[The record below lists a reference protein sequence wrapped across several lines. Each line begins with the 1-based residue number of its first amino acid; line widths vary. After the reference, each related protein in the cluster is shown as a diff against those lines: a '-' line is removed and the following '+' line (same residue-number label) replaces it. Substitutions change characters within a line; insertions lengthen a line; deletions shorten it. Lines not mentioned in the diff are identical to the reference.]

1 MQPKLSQL
9 LKGRDDEKPF
19 VSFEYFAPKTDEG
32 VKNLHER
39 IERMRAYEPL
49 FADITWGAGGT
60 SSETTLSLTIE
71 AKERHGLIPQM
82 HLTCTNMPVEKLRDA
97 LKRCQAAGIRN
108 ILALRGDPPAGEE
121 RWEAVE
127 GGFTCALDLVRHI
140 REQYGDYFG
149 VSVAGYPEGHP
160 NAITEV
166 NSVEKLS
173 EAERRR
179 CSSTVGEDGAVRY
192 FVCRDDDYARELA
205 YLKKKV
211 DAGAECIFTQMFFDA
226 EVFLDF
232 VRACREVGIQVPI
245 LPGIL
250 CVNSVAGFRRMVT
263 LCKTRVPEK
272 LWKQLEAVDADN
284 EDAVQ
289 AFAVQLGVDLCS
301 RLLKAGVGVP
311 GLHFY
316 TLNLEPVT
324 TGIVEA
330 LGLGPFSD
338 EQASS
343 FAPPPQL
350 HDSKIKCSEATLI
363 AGLAEM

>member
-1 MQPKLSQL
+1 LQ
-9 LKGRDDEKPF
+9 
-19 VSFEYFAPKTDEG
+19 
-32 VKNLHER
+32 
-39 IERMRAYEPL
+39 
-49 FADITWGAGGT
+49 
-60 SSETTLSLTIE
+60 
-71 AKERHGLIPQM
+71 
-82 HLTCTNMPVEKLRDA
+82 
-97 LKRCQAAGIRN
+97 
-108 ILALRGDPPAGEE
+108 
-121 RWEAVE
+121 
-127 GGFTCALDLVRHI
+127 
-140 REQYGDYFG
+140 
-149 VSVAGYPEGHP
+149 GYPEGHP

-166 NSVEKLS
+166 NSMEQLS

-226 EVFLDF
+226 EVRACVRRVGNFVAWHTGPSVARLRRTPRVCVQVFLDF

-338 EQASS
+338 EQGARNLDT
-343 FAPPPQL
+343 FDKTQ
-350 HDSKIKCSEATLI
+350 
-363 AGLAEM
+363 